1 MHHACSTR
9 VASDQSR
16 LAAVRYLGGI
26 LELPTFWEHRIRN
39 MNDLQSLSNDLFLL
53 SIHLLED
60 LGVEET
66 GSGAVR
72 TTDLLALDPEGI
84 NMMVYTVLERFP
96 LRLLPA
102 DGIRS
107 PSSLEIADRLMQ
119 MLQT

>member
-1 MHHACSTR
+1 MRHACSTQS
-9 VASDQSR
+9 ASDQSR
-16 LAAVRYLGGI
+16 LAAVRHLGGI
-26 LELPTFWEHRIRN
+26 LELPTFWEHRIA
-39 MNDLQSLSNDLFLL
+39 NDLQSLSNDLFLL

-66 GSGAVR
+66 GRRPVR

-84 NMMVYTVLERFP
+84 NMMVFTVLERFP

-102 DGIRS
+102 DDIRS